1 MTRKWKSRSGGGNPS
16 PVPCCTKLFAETEF
30 LPVFLSYLP
39 MNLDVWDSR
48 TTLDTKWDGSSNP
61 SIDAKSFFPINL
73 CTLIFRAA
81 FQLSRTSSNGCSAL
95 WRILEFRLAVPNV
108 NSQAVPTSIK
118 LASQFPAAENKAAK
132 RQLGTWSSLANW
144 SAAER
149 TGQALSMTKQHWTQQ
164 SNTQRNCVEV

>member
-1 MTRKWKSRSGGGNPS
+1 MSEIAELLLTPSEMAAQIPALMLNPS
-16 PVPCCTKLFAETEF
+16 
-30 LPVFLSYLP
+30 S
-39 MNLDVWDSR
+39 
-48 TTLDTKWDGSSNP
+48 
-61 SIDAKSFFPINL
+61 L
-73 CTLIFRAA
+73 CTLRAI
-81 FQLSRTSSNGCSAL
+81 FQLSRTSSDGCSAL

-144 SAAER
+144 SAAEQ

-164 SNTQRNCVEV
+164 SNTQINCVEV